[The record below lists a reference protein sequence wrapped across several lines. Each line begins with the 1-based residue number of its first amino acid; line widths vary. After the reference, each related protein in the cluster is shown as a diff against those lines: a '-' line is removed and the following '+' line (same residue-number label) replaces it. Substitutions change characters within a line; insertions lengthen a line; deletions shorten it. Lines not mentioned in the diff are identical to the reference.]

1 MGKGYD
7 HMGCTRWARE
17 MRGLCEMGKGELE
30 IRESE
35 SCACGLV
42 SERAER

>member
-1 MGKGYD
+1 
-7 HMGCTRWARE
+7 MGCTRWARE
-17 MRGLCEMGKGELE
+17 MRRLCEIGK
-30 IRESE
+30 RESKMRELE